1 MKREEHG
8 AWVGRFPSP
17 SEPYEEDEVFDRVD
31 MMMAKAIGFFTAIVT
46 AGVMYLLFE
55 GAVWLQIVKP

>member
-8 AWVGRFPSP
+8 AWVGKFPPP
-17 SEPYEEDEVFDRVD
+17 SEPHEEGEVFDRVD

-46 AGVMYLLFE
+46 VGIGYILFE